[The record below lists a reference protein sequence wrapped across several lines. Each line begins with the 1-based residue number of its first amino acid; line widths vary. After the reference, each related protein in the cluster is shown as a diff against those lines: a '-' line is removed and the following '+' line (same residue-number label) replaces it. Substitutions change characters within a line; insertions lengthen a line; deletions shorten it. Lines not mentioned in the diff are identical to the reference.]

1 MTHER
6 ALQEWIPSAV
16 TSRMHSAVSDEE
28 RKRQS
33 VERFRDAAVAA
44 DGAGNIC
51 LEEFIG
57 AFGKVGSRMS
67 CDSPERIFQESV
79 DRSGLIDL
87 QEFKALWE
95 AWGTRTSF
103 ADET

>member
-6 ALQEWIPSAV
+6 ALQEGISSAV

-33 VERFRDAAVAA
+33 VERFRNAAVAA
-44 DGAGNIC
+44 DGAGKIC

-57 AFGKVGSRMS
+57 AFGKVWSRMS
-67 CDSPERIFQESV
+67 RDSLERIFQESV
-79 DRSGLIDL
+79 DSSGLIDL